1 MKLSLVVKSQ
11 SIEASGI
18 TNDYKEALVEY
29 IWNGFEAN
37 ATQVEVSY
45 IPNDLGG
52 LSEIKIYDNGEGISH
67 STLNDTFGTFLTSK
81 KNSYPNPFKTKANK
95 GKGRFSG
102 LGIAA
107 ALKWSTVYKEGNENF
122 KYEIIIESDKK
133 NEFEETQIEKTNDNT
148 GTEVTISQIDE
159 VTVAEMSME
168 ALRESLLKEFAWF
181 LFLD

>member
-1 MKLSLVVKSQ
+1 M
-11 SIEASGI
+11 
-18 TNDYKEALVEY
+18 
-29 IWNGFEAN
+29 
-37 ATQVEVSY
+37 EVSY

-102 LGIAA
+102 FGIAA

-133 NEFEETQIEKTNDNT
+133 
-148 GTEVTISQIDE
+148 
-159 VTVAEMSME
+159 MS
-168 ALRESLLKEFAWF
+168 LKKHK
-181 LFLD
+181 

>member
-1 MKLSLVVKSQ
+1 MKHSLEVKSQ

-18 TNDYKEALVEY
+18 TKDYKEALVEY

-81 KNSYPNPFKTKANK
+81 KNSYLIHLKQKQTKE
-95 GKGRFSG
+95 
-102 LGIAA
+102 
-107 ALKWSTVYKEGNENF
+107 KEDF
-122 KYEIIIESDKK
+122 RDL
-133 NEFEETQIEKTNDNT
+133 
-148 GTEVTISQIDE
+148 
-159 VTVAEMSME
+159 A
-168 ALRESLLKEFAWF
+168 
-181 LFLD
+181 

>member
-1 MKLSLVVKSQ
+1 MKHSLEVKSQ

-18 TNDYKEALVEY
+18 TKDYKEALVEY

-95 GKGRFSG
+95 RKKKIFGIWHSSG
-102 LGIAA
+102 
-107 ALKWSTVYKEGNENF
+107 F
-122 KYEIIIESDKK
+122 K
-133 NEFEETQIEKTNDNT
+133 
-148 GTEVTISQIDE
+148 
-159 VTVAEMSME
+159 ME
-168 ALRESLLKEFAWF
+168 YCI
-181 LFLD
+181 

>member
-1 MKLSLVVKSQ
+1 MKHSLEVKSQ

-18 TNDYKEALVEY
+18 TKDYKEALVEY

-102 LGIAA
+102 FGIAA

-122 KYEIIIESDKK
+122 K
-133 NEFEETQIEKTNDNT
+133 
-148 GTEVTISQIDE
+148 
-159 VTVAEMSME
+159 
-168 ALRESLLKEFAWF
+168 
-181 LFLD
+181 

>member
-1 MKLSLVVKSQ
+1 MKHSLEVKSQ

-18 TNDYKEALVEY
+18 TKDYKEALVEY

-81 KNSYPNPFKTKANK
+81 RIATLIHLKQKQTKEK
-95 GKGRFSG
+95 EDFRF
-102 LGIAA
+102 GIAA

-133 NEFEETQIEKTNDNT
+133 
-148 GTEVTISQIDE
+148 
-159 VTVAEMSME
+159 MS
-168 ALRESLLKEFAWF
+168 LKKHK
-181 LFLD
+181 